1 MKQKMCTVLVG
12 LCIFMTGCGNL
23 KAEEGKEITSSDT
36 VVEHNTYLESEST
49 EVTIDE
55 TIEEHLFVQTNFQSS
70 SEDLPLYDTEL
81 KQFDS
86 QKVASIIWPQ
96 ASENKIQK
104 EEMDDKSVTMNYED
118 GVLAVNSGVLLYR
131 RNNDTSYYDTLLSYA
146 SKENRSEEKDLE
158 FMTKEEAQNEV
169 ESILSQLEIGG
180 ELKTPTIVCASKNDL
195 SSIQDTMRND
205 EDYSSLFVAKQIDE
219 ETFDNTKG
227 FYYFKYDFCINS
239 VPVYASNA
247 PSVQMMGDMDR
258 ALLAYP
264 MQAIVIISE
273 KGIEEIQ
280 LMGALEQLD
289 DQSKKFEIIQYEGI
303 REALEKKY
311 GDVILT
317 DDYKVI
323 RIWMEYFPLIKADSF
338 SEVELIPVWCCDFE
352 INGETGLD
360 YTIRFNAIT
369 GEEIS

>member
-1 MKQKMCTVLVG
+1 
-12 LCIFMTGCGNL
+12 
-23 KAEEGKEITSSDT
+23 
-36 VVEHNTYLESEST
+36 
-49 EVTIDE
+49 
-55 TIEEHLFVQTNFQSS
+55 
-70 SEDLPLYDTEL
+70 
-81 KQFDS
+81 
-86 QKVASIIWPQ
+86 
-96 ASENKIQK
+96 
-104 EEMDDKSVTMNYED
+104 
-118 GVLAVNSGVLLYR
+118 
-131 RNNDTSYYDTLLSYA
+131 
-146 SKENRSEEKDLE
+146 
-158 FMTKEEAQNEV
+158 
-169 ESILSQLEIGG
+169 
-180 ELKTPTIVCASKNDL
+180 
-195 SSIQDTMRND
+195 
-205 EDYSSLFVAKQIDE
+205 
-219 ETFDNTKG
+219 
-227 FYYFKYDFCINS
+227 
-239 VPVYASNA
+239 
-247 PSVQMMGDMDR
+247 MGDMDR